1 MDIRVNLLQSVHTTD
16 FELAVREEALV
27 FQDFFQV
34 FVRVYPHLLSLD
46 VELFALSLAELIL
59 FLFLFLFALST
70 DLVILFQHFLGT
82 NFGR

>member
-1 MDIRVNLLQSVHTTD
+1 MDIRVDLLQSVHTTD

-27 FQDFFQV
+27 FQDFFHV

-46 VELFALSLAELIL
+46 VE
-59 FLFLFLFALST
+59 LFALST